1 MKRVAADALRA
12 LTAEAAASPRRR
24 KNLNLHETL
33 DDPIQRLCN
42 AFEPGTYLRPHRHS
56 APGTWELFI
65 ALTGRAAMLTF
76 DDAGCVTARAELQAG
91 GPVYAVEVPAGA
103 WHSLVSLASGT
114 VLFEVKRGPYRPTG
128 ENDFASWAPREGDAG
143 AAAFVTW
150 MANAAV
156 GARAPAMA

>member
-1 MKRVAADALRA
+1 MKRLTADALAA
-12 LTAEAAASPRRR
+12 LRAEATASPRRR
-24 KNLNLHETL
+24 KNLNLHEAL

-56 APGTWELFI
+56 VPGTWELFV

-91 GPVYAVEVPAGA
+91 GPVVAVEVPAGA
-103 WHSLVSLASGT
+103 WHSLVPLAPGT

-128 ENDFASWAPREGDAG
+128 ENDFASWAPKEGAPA
-143 AAAFVTW
+143 AAAFVAW
-150 MANAAV
+150 MTHADV
-156 GARAPAMA
+156 GSRAPATA

>member
-1 MKRVAADALRA
+1 MKRLAADALRA
-12 LTAEAAASPRRR
+12 LTAEAAASPRLR
-24 KNLNLHETL
+24 KNLNLHETP

-42 AFEPGTYLRPHRHS
+42 AFEPGTYLCPHRHS

-65 ALTGRAAMLTF
+65 VLTGHAAMLTF

-91 GPVYAVEVPAGA
+91 GPVVAVEVPAGA

-128 ENDFASWAPREGDAG
+128 ENDFASWAPREGAPNAG
-143 AAAFVTW
+143 AFVTW
-150 MANAAV
+150 MENAAV
-156 GARAPAMA
+156 GGRAPATA